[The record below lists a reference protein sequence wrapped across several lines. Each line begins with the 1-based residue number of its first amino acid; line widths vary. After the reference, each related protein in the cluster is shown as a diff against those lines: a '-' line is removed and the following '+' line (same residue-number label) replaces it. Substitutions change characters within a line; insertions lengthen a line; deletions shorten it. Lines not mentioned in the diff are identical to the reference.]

1 MFETLGSFSLFFWS
15 VGGLLLLGIV
25 FEEKFIALEDKIDAK
40 RAKKKTTIKA
50 VQKTEDR
57 RTAKSA

>member
-25 FEEKFIALEDKIDAK
+25 FEEKFIALEDKLDAK
-40 RAKKKTTIKA
+40 RAKKKTTIKEVRNHENRGA
-50 VQKTEDR
+50 
-57 RTAKSA
+57 A